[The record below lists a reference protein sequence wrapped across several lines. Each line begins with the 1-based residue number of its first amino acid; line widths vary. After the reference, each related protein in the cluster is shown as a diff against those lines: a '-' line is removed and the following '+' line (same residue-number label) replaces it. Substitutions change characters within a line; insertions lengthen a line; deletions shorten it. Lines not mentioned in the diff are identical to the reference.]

1 MKGGRLIYKYGRFEP
16 ANYPHPH
23 YVDIEAELLNE
34 LNIKPKHINQSI
46 DFSDDAYIIKS
57 GSKIGEPISLITAIR
72 LHLNHLPTHRQK
84 VEYKEKLKKSLSE
97 REIQDSRKKNLQ
109 HIAFTKKLR
118 MLIIEPITLRLTN
131 ASASMP
137 TRGVARHTSTLSLS
151 PDRHPRRRTSSRKG
165 SIERTR
171 SRSRTKSRSSSRKG
185 SRKGLRAKTI
195 SR

>member
-1 MKGGRLIYKYGRFEP
+1 MKGGRLIYRYGRFEP
-16 ANYPHPH
+16 ANYPHPY

-34 LNIKPKHINQSI
+34 LNIKPKNINQSI

-57 GSKIGEPISLITAIR
+57 GSKMGEPISLITAIR
-72 LHLNHLPTHRQK
+72 HHINYLPTHRQK

-97 REIQDSRKKNLQ
+97 REIQDSLKKNLQ

-118 MLIIEPITLRLTN
+118 TLIIEPTTLRLTN

-151 PDRHPRRRTSSRKG
+151 PDRHPRRRRTSSRKG
-165 SIERTR
+165 SIARTR

-185 SRKGLRAKTI
+185 SRAKTI